1 MIEDVQN
8 NIISCRRPSGIP
20 AKSSSLAMW
29 KLDLLIYG
37 HFFWKR
43 LNTPTSG
50 PLVVATVAEKT
61 DDNMISYTWWRHAIH
76 ISSRFKAFSISVQVS
91 RFSPVFEL
99 FVSNTSPRTL
109 ERSCQS
115 SRAQRQALHCC
126 CPVPQPIVLNAH
138 W

>member
-8 NIISCRRPSGIP
+8 NIIFCRRPSGIP

-43 LNTPTSG
+43 LKTPTSG

-61 DDNMISYTWWRHAIH
+61 DDNMISYIYVVATCYSYKFTFQGFLNKCASAKI
-76 ISSRFKAFSISVQVS
+76 Q
-91 RFSPVFEL
+91 
-99 FVSNTSPRTL
+99 
-109 ERSCQS
+109 SC
-115 SRAQRQALHCC
+115 
-126 CPVPQPIVLNAH
+126 V
-138 W
+138 